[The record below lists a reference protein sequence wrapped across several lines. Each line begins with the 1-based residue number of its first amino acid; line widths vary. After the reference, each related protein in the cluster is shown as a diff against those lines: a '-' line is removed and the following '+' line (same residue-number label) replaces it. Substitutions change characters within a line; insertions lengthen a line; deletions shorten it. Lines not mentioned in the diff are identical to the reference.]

1 MKEHDHGSDQDDGTV
16 RMERG
21 KAGMDYDEYNDD
33 LLAAIYDGDNP
44 NGRDHDY
51 YRALATSLNAT
62 RMTDLGCGTGI
73 LTVTLVAPGRKVVG
87 IDPAAA
93 MLARAS
99 SRPAGDSVV
108 WRLGTSSLVDAGEN
122 DLTIMTGNVAM
133 HILGDDWHTTLRDIA
148 QGLKPGGVLAFETR
162 NPKARAWTKWN
173 DPGSERN
180 TAAGRLRESTV
191 TTDPNLDGVVTM
203 QCHNEFID
211 ANHIVDV
218 EQRLQFRTVD
228 QITADLNRAGLT
240 VLHVWNDWDNA
251 PFTGS
256 AAEPIMIFE
265 ASSKI

>member
-1 MKEHDHGSDQDDGTV
+1 
-16 RMERG
+16 
-21 KAGMDYDEYNDD
+21 MDYDEYNDD

-51 YRALATSLNAT
+51 YRALATKLNAA
-62 RMTDLGCGTGI
+62 RITDLGCGTGI
-73 LTVTLVAPGRKVVG
+73 LTVTLVAPRRKIVG

-99 SRPAGDSVV
+99 SRGLGDSVE
-108 WRLGTSSLVDAGEN
+108 WRLGTSNLIDAGVN
-122 DLTIMTGNVAM
+122 DLVIMTGNVAM
-133 HILGDDWHTTLRDIA
+133 HILGDDWYATLRDIS
-148 QGLKPGGVLAFETR
+148 QGLKRGGVLAFETR
-162 NPKARAWTKWN
+162 NPKTRAWTKWN

-180 TAAGRLRESTV
+180 TVVGRLRESTM
-191 TTDPNLDGVVTM
+191 TKEPDPDGVLKM

-218 EQRLQFRTVD
+218 EQHLQFRTVD
-228 QITADLNRAGLT
+228 QITADLNRAGFS
-240 VLHVWNDWDNA
+240 VLHVWSDWDGA

-265 ASSKI
+265 ASCRI